1 MSELPTSPG
10 VLNLNTIRVINGSS
24 TLISTYE
31 NPNPLGLMDRV
42 SVWDYFFKT
51 LVRKTYKTKSLSI
64 ENRPD
69 FLGDRVPKSYC
80 EVRCN
85 IKISRISDSEE
96 LQNLLTDLGEIGFDK
111 PERVISFCIK
121 IFLPIDTHNMPG
133 EEYLIDLSYSE
144 KNSSTFIKKLT
155 VPLKRSEML
164 SPSAHYYEDASKE
177 ALLVLEE
184 ELTGIIEAL

>member
-1 MSELPTSPG
+1 MSELPTSLG
-10 VLNLNTIRVINGSS
+10 VLNLHPIQVINSSS
-24 TLISTYE
+24 TLISDYE
-31 NPNPLGLMDRV
+31 NPKPLGLMDKV

-80 EVRCN
+80 EVRCS

-111 PERVISFCIK
+111 PERVISLYIN
-121 IFLPIDTHNMPG
+121 IFLPIDIHNMPG
-133 EEYLIDLSYSE
+133 EEYFIDLSYSE

-164 SPSAHYYEDASKE
+164 RPSADYYEDASKE

-184 ELTGIIEAL
+184 ELTGIIETL